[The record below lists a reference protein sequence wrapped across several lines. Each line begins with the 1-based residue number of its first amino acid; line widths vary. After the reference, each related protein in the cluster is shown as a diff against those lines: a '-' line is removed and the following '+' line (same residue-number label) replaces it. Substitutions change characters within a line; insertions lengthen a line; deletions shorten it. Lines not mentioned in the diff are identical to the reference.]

1 MALFPSE
8 EWMAAYE
15 DLINASSEYRE
26 AAATWEGAIA
36 FVFEAE
42 PDRGV
47 PSDLWAMLDL
57 WHGECRGARLTG
69 PEEGSAAPYVIRA
82 PYSRWKEVL
91 RGDLDPVKGMMQGK
105 LALQG
110 DLATIVRYIRAADEL
125 VNLTTKVP
133 TQFLDEP
140 AAAGG

>member
-1 MALFPSE
+1 
-8 EWMAAYE
+8 
-15 DLINASSEYRE
+15 LI
-26 AAATWEGAIA
+26 
-36 FVFEAE
+36 
-42 PDRGV
+42 D
-47 PSDLWAMLDL
+47 
-57 WHGECRGARLTG
+57 

-110 DLATIVRYIRAADEL
+110 DLAAIVRYIRAADEL
-125 VNLTTKVP
+125 VNLTTQVP
-133 TQFLDEP
+133 TEFLDEQ

>member
-36 FVFEAE
+36 FVLEAE

-47 PSDLWAMLDL
+47 PSDLWAILDL
-57 WHGECRGARLTG
+57 
-69 PEEGSAAPYVIRA
+69 
-82 PYSRWKEVL
+82 
-91 RGDLDPVKGMMQGK
+91 
-105 LALQG
+105 
-110 DLATIVRYIRAADEL
+110 
-125 VNLTTKVP
+125 
-133 TQFLDEP
+133 
-140 AAAGG
+140 

>member
-8 EWMAAYE
+8 GWMAAYE
-15 DLINASSEYRE
+15 KLINASSEYRE

-47 PSDLWAMLDL
+47 PSDLWAILDL
-57 WHGECRGARLTG
+57 WHGECRGAQLIG

-110 DLATIVRYIRAADEL
+110 DLAAIVRYIRAADEL
-125 VNLTTKVP
+125 VNLTTQVP
-133 TQFLDEP
+133 TEFLDEQ

>member
-1 MALFPSE
+1 MTLFPSE
-8 EWMAAYE
+8 GWMAAYE

-26 AAATWEGAIA
+26 AAASWEGAIA
-36 FVFEAE
+36 FVLEAE

-47 PSDLWAMLDL
+47 PSDLWAILDL
-57 WHGECRGARLTG
+57 WHGECRSARLIG

-110 DLATIVRYIRAADEL
+110 DLAAIVRYIRAADEL
-125 VNLTTKVP
+125 VNLTTQVP
-133 TQFLDEP
+133 TEFLDEQ

>member
-1 MALFPSE
+1 MAMFPSE
-8 EWMAAYE
+8 EWMSAYE
-15 DLINASSEYRE
+15 DLINESAEYRE

-36 FVFEAE
+36 FVLEAE

-47 PSDLWAMLDL
+47 PSDLWAILDL
-57 WHGECRGARLTG
+57 WHGECRGARLIG
-69 PEEGSAAPYVIRA
+69 AEEGSAAPYVIRA

-105 LALQG
+105 LGVQG

-125 VNLTTKVP
+125 VDLTTKVP
-133 TQFLDEP
+133 TSFLDEQAP
-140 AAAGG
+140 AGR

>member
-47 PSDLWAMLDL
+47 PSDLWAILDL
-57 WHGECRGARLTG
+57 WHGECRAARLIG
-69 PEEGSAAPYVIRA
+69 PEEGSTAPYVIRA

-105 LALQG
+105 LGLHG

-125 VNLTTKVP
+125 VNLTTQVP
-133 TQFLDEP
+133 TQFLDEQ